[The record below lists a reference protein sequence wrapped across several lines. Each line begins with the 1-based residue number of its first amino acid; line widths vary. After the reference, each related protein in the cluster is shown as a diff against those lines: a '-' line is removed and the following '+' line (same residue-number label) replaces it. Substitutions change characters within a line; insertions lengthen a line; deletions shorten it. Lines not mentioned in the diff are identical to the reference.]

1 VTIKFPGEA
10 FAELSTPLL
19 ADACVRLDV
28 PLLVAP
34 QGIRPLKAGTSVA
47 GRALPVVHY
56 GSVDIFLEAMHS
68 AEEGDVL
75 VIDNQGRTDEGCVGD
90 LTALEAEASGLA
102 GIVVWG
108 CHRDSA
114 ELAAIGFPIFSYGV
128 YPVGPTRL
136 DPREPHALERACF
149 GNSRVGREHFVFADD
164 DGVLFVPQ
172 ARLEEVLSTARSI
185 RETERRQATAIS
197 EGRTLR
203 EQLRFA
209 EYMANRTADP
219 SYTFRA
225 HLRKIGGAIEE

>member
-1 VTIKFPGEA
+1 M
-10 FAELSTPLL
+10 
-19 ADACVRLDV
+19 
-28 PLLVAP
+28 
-34 QGIRPLKAGTSVA
+34 SV
-47 GRALPVVHY
+47 GGPALPVICY

-75 VIDNQGRTDEGCVGD
+75 VVDNQGRTDEGCVGD

-108 CHRDSA
+108 SHRDSA
-114 ELAAIGFPIFSYGV
+114 ELAAIGFPVFSYGG

-136 DPREPHALERACF
+136 DPREPRALDRARF
-149 GNSRVGREHFVFADD
+149 GKFQVGREHFVFADD
-164 DGVLFVPQ
+164 DGVMFVPQ
-172 ARLEEVLSTARSI
+172 VRMQDVLSTARSI
-185 RETERRQATAIS
+185 HETERRQAQAIS

-209 EYMANRTADP
+209 EYLANRAADP

>member
-1 VTIKFPGEA
+1 MKFPREA
-10 FAELSTPLL
+10 FAELSTPLV

-34 QGIRPLKAGTSVA
+34 QGIRPLKPGTAIGGPV
-47 GRALPVVHY
+47 LPVVHY

-75 VIDNQGRTDEGCVGD
+75 VVDNQGRTNEGCVGD

-108 CHRDSA
+108 CHRDTV
-114 ELAAIGFPIFSYGV
+114 ELAAIGFPVFSYGV

-136 DPREPHALERACF
+136 DPREPRALERARF
-149 GNSRVGREHFVFADD
+149 GEFQVGREHFVFADD

-172 ARLEEVLSTARSI
+172 ARLQDVLSIARSI
-185 RETERRQATAIS
+185 RETERRQAAAIS

-203 EQLRFA
+203 EQLRFS
-209 EYMANRTADP
+209 EYLANRKADS